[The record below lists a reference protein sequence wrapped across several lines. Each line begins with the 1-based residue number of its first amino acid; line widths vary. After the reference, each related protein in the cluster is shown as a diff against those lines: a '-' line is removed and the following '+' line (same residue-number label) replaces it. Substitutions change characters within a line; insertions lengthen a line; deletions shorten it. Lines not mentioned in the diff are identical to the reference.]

1 MTDKLLN
8 IPKKPLPTLLTT
20 IGIPFAFIFSI
31 FSFLKIGFN
40 LEDFKNNLKN
50 RFIVTDPLFNPKWS
64 WAIENASEAL
74 LETIQIAI
82 LASIVGCFVALPFS
96 FYASRATNK
105 NSYSYFI
112 YKSFLNLVRTI
123 PDLFWAM
130 LFTVAVGLGP
140 FAGVLALIMFSLA
153 IMGKL
158 LSETIDSIDPGP
170 MEAAK
175 ATGASHNQAVFTS
188 ALPQVLPNFTAY
200 FLYIFELC
208 IRASVIL
215 GLVGA
220 GGVGRIIETQRIFLR
235 FDRISPIVVLILVVV
250 IAIEQFSVW
259 LRRKILW
266 KSLKN
271 QFNKIYLNMV
281 LHF

>member
-1 MTDKLLN
+1 MIKN
-8 IPKKPLPTLLTT
+8 IPKKPLPTLLST
-20 IGIPFAFIFSI
+20 IGIPFAVVFSVY
-31 FSFLKIGFN
+31 SFLQIGFN
-40 LEDFKNNLKN
+40 LEDFRKNLQN
-50 RFIVTDPLFNPKWS
+50 RYIVTDPLFNPKWS
-64 WAIENASEAL
+64 WAIENASAAL
-74 LETIQIAI
+74 VETIQIAI
-82 LASIVGCFVALPFS
+82 LASILGCFIALPLS

-105 NSYSYFI
+105 NSYSYLL

-130 LFTVAVGLGP
+130 MFTVAVGLGP

-175 ATGASHNQAVFTS
+175 ATGSSHNQAIFTS

-250 IAIEQFSVW
+250 IGIEQFSVW
-259 LRRKILW
+259 LRRKIL
-266 KSLKN
+266 
-271 QFNKIYLNMV
+271 
-281 LHF
+281 

>member
-1 MTDKLLN
+1 MIKV
-8 IPKKPLPTLLTT
+8 PKKPLPSLLTV
-20 IGIPFAFIFSI
+20 IGYPFAIALTV
-31 FSFLKIGFN
+31 FSFFQVGFN
-40 LEDFKNNLKN
+40 IEDFKRNWEN
-50 RFIVTDPLFNPKWS
+50 RKLVTDTLFNPKWE
-64 WAIENASEAL
+64 WAIENASQAL

-82 LASIVGCFVALPFS
+82 LASILGCFIALPLS
-96 FYASRATNK
+96 FYASRATNQTTVT
-105 NSYSYFI
+105 YLI
-112 YKSFLNLVRTI
+112 YKSFLNFIRTI

-140 FAGVLALIMFSLA
+140 FAGVLALVMFSMA

-158 LSETIDSIDPGP
+158 LSETIDSIDLGP
-170 MEAAK
+170 LEAAK
-175 ATGASHNQAVFTS
+175 ASGAKHNQAVFTS
-188 ALPQVLPNFTAY
+188 ALPQILPNFTAY

-235 FDRISPIVVLILVVV
+235 FDRISPIIVLILIAV

-259 LRRKILW
+259 LRRKIL
-266 KSLKN
+266 
-271 QFNKIYLNMV
+271 
-281 LHF
+281 

>member
-1 MTDKLLN
+1 ML
-8 IPKKPLPTLLTT
+8 
-20 IGIPFAFIFSI
+20 FSI
-31 FSFLKIGFN
+31 YSFFQIGFN
-40 LEDFKNNLKN
+40 LEDFKRNLAN
-50 RFIVTDPLFNPKWS
+50 RKIVTDPLFDPS
-64 WAIENASEAL
+64 WQWAFENASEAL

-82 LASIVGCFVALPFS
+82 LASILGCYIALPLS
-96 FYASRATNK
+96 FYASRATNQTTLT
-105 NSYSYFI
+105 YYF
-112 YKSFLNLVRTI
+112 YKSFLNFIRTI

-140 FAGVLALIMFSLA
+140 FAGVLALVMFSMA

-158 LSETIDSIDPGP
+158 LSETIDSIDLGP

-175 ATGASHNQAVFTS
+175 ASGAKHTQAVFTS
-188 ALPQVLPNFTAY
+188 ALPQILPNFTAY

-235 FDRISPIVVLILVVV
+235 FDRITPIIVLILGAV

-259 LRRKILW
+259 LRRKIL
-266 KSLKN
+266 
-271 QFNKIYLNMV
+271 
-281 LHF
+281 

>member
-1 MTDKLLN
+1 MIDL
-8 IPKKPLPTLLTT
+8 PKKPLPSVLT
-20 IGIPFAFIFSI
+20 IVGIPFAILFSI
-31 FSFLKIGFN
+31 YSFFQIGFN
-40 LEDFKNNLKN
+40 LEDFRTNLQN
-50 RFIVTDPLFNPKWS
+50 RYIVTDPLFNPKWS
-64 WAIENASEAL
+64 WAIENASAAL
-74 LETIQIAI
+74 VETIQIAI
-82 LASIVGCFVALPFS
+82 LASILGCFIALPLS

-105 NSYSYFI
+105 NSYSYFL

-130 LFTVAVGLGP
+130 MFTVAVGLGP
-140 FAGVLALIMFSLA
+140 FAGVLTLIMFSLA

-175 ATGASHNQAVFTS
+175 ATGSSHNQAIFTS

-250 IAIEQFSVW
+250 IGIEQFSVS
-259 LRRKILW
+259 LRRKIL
-266 KSLKN
+266 
-271 QFNKIYLNMV
+271 
-281 LHF
+281 